1 MNIMRFVWATLL
13 TAALLS
19 SAGCGNS
26 VEGAFANCVAIAEKQ
41 TQSGGKGN
49 LPPDM
54 AKLFEKAARGMA
66 EKQCSIIRDECRD
79 PQSETCQRLIQQY
92 SKK

>member
-1 MNIMRFVWATLL
+1 M
-13 TAALLS
+13 AAAMLS
-19 SAGCGNS
+19 AAGCGNS

-54 AKLFEKAARGMA
+54 AKLFEKAARSVA
-66 EKQCSIIRDECRD
+66 EQQCRIIRNECRD